1 MDEKRMK
8 RALRWAMGYLINTS
22 VGTADISGARA
33 MVAQIRDGVRVGIK
47 RLDVPKGMRNNS
59 QEMFDQLK
67 EWDAKTFRLEL
78 LAELE
83 EMAEDNI
90 EVKRSGCPE
99 VLEDIREIAGLHLS
113 SLPKDTFAKV
123 VDDKLHYKDL
133 LCVAHRLCRQEL
145 VRHLSG
151 GAWDVEE
158 KEGFPCPYIL
168 KKRKT

>member
-8 RALRWAMGYLINTS
+8 RALRWTVGYLINTS

-47 RLDVPKGMRNNS
+47 RLDVPKGIADSS

-67 EWDAKTFRLEL
+67 EWDAKTFRLEVL
-78 LAELE
+78 SELKE
-83 EMAEDNI
+83 VGEDRV

-99 VLEDIREIAGLHLS
+99 VLEDIREIAGLHLT
-113 SLPKDTFAKV
+113 SLPKDTFSKV
-123 VDDKLHYKDL
+123 VDEKLHYKDL

-151 GAWDVEE
+151 GKWDVEE
-158 KEGFPCPYIL
+158 REGYPCPYTLI
-168 KKRKT
+168 KK